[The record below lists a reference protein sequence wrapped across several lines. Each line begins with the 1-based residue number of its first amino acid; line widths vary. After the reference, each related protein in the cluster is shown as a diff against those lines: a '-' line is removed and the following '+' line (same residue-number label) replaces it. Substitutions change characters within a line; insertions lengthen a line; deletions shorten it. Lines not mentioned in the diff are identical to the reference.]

1 MIKHFVRSIWPFLV
15 RIEAGREV
23 TQISQRSDGQRCW
36 IESFGQKSS
45 TPTMIWNA
53 KKKMYTFWFFKL
65 LLFWNGFFFVVF
77 EIAKYFW
84 KCQNMHFLSYK
95 NGGVFFWKIYSL
107 WPFTPP
113 PEWFESKTLLFKD
126 GLEVNPELLEMPL
139 ECAITEVVVTWG
151 ANRGGCCCWCCCKRK
166 IIYLV
171 HIKI

>member
-1 MIKHFVRSIWPFLV
+1 MRLVERSPRFPKGPTAKDVELN
-15 RIEAGREV
+15 RLD
-23 TQISQRSDGQRCW
+23 RSPPPPLWSEMR
-36 IESFGQKSS
+36 
-45 TPTMIWNA
+45 
-53 KKKMYTFWFFKL
+53 KKMYTFWFFKL

-84 KCQNMHFLSYK
+84 KCQNMHFLSYE
-95 NGGVFFWKIYSL
+95 NGVFFFWKIYSL

-139 ECAITEVVVTWG
+139 ECAITEVVETWG

-166 IIYLV
+166 I
-171 HIKI
+171 